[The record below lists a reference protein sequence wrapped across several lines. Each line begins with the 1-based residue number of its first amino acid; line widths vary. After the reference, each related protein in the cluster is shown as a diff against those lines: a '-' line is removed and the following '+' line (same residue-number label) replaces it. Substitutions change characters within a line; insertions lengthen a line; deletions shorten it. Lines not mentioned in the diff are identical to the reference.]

1 VLSYVAKAA
10 RDKRFPCKCPTEE
23 KPVLAFNKINC
34 LLPPLSL
41 KFFNDT
47 PAVSGDSVT
56 AYFRASRPNVE
67 IRCHIPKTDRRA
79 KEDCSSGFFHHSGMR
94 PGRYSIRVIARDPF
108 TRERAVLRGSF
119 TIPDEKSSGDEKDH
133 CGVTIINTGTQ
144 VKYSDVSVYFA
155 GTGASEEFVCRIDKG
170 SNRSC
175 KFIITFSF

>member
-1 VLSYVAKAA
+1 
-10 RDKRFPCKCPTEE
+10 
-23 KPVLAFNKINC
+23 
-34 LLPPLSL
+34 
-41 KFFNDT
+41 
-47 PAVSGDSVT
+47 
-56 AYFRASRPNVE
+56 
-67 IRCHIPKTDRRA
+67 
-79 KEDCSSGFFHHSGMR
+79 MR